1 VLEPGG
7 KPIKFGRGEAN
18 DLVIHDPSAFVS
30 SSHGQI
36 EFRGRAV
43 EVVDTSR
50 NGAGP
55 VSGTEVDGGPAWCN
69 PPGRRLGQAPTS
81 DTGEPRVDAF
91 LWVKRPGESDGA
103 CRPGEPEAGR
113 WWPEYALDIAKR
125 S

>member
-50 NGAGP
+50 NGIYVAFGD
-55 VSGTEVDGGPAWCN
+55 GEFFLVDK
-69 PPGRRLGQAPTS
+69 RLGLRASGRMTLGRAPHDDQAIVL
-81 DTGEPRVDAF
+81 EF
-91 LWVKRPGESDGA
+91 KLE
-103 CRPGEPEAGR
+103 
-113 WWPEYALDIAKR
+113 
-125 S
+125 